1 MTVVTGE
8 RSFAAPPERVFA
20 ALVDPKVVVSAIP
33 AVRDHKVLDDSHW
46 EARVK
51 PPIPLAPKLTV
62 RFEVLERRPSEHASL
77 RAHGGGADVAST
89 FDLAADGEGTAM
101 TWRAEIHLS
110 GALDRIVG
118 GGLDAVARRQA
129 ERTLDAVE
137 RALA

>member
-1 MTVVTGE
+1 MAVVTGE

-20 ALVDPKVVVSAIP
+20 ALIDPTVVVSAIP
-33 AVRDHKVLDDSHW
+33 AVRDHKILDDSHW

-51 PPIPLAPKLTV
+51 PPIPFAPKLTV

-89 FDLAADGEGTAM
+89 FDLAAEGEGTAM